1 MPARAA
7 PPRRASPAPGPPA
20 DEFGGPPDRGEAFW
34 RSDDSASSSSSSASD
49 EDDDADDAARGTR
62 ARTKRTSD
70 ENDALL
76 FDPDADDEDQRWAD
90 ERRAVGRAEDPTT
103 RDDDRDDDDRCVL
116 SCACCFVDVSVDAS
130 PASRRDDGRY
140 VASRVTNVAMGDGG
154 SEGPRRDPAEG
165 RRGGMPFRCEACG
178 EALGTVDGG
187 GESRRRFRFDAGAVV
202 PSTA

>member
-34 RSDDSASSSSSSASD
+34 RSDDSASSSSSVSD
-49 EDDDADDAARGTR
+49 EDDDADDAARGT
-62 ARTKRTSD
+62 ARTKQTSD

-187 GESRRRFRFDAGAVV
+187 GESRRRFRFDVGAVV

>member
-34 RSDDSASSSSSSASD
+34 RSDDSASSSSSSVSD
-49 EDDDADDAARGTR
+49 EEDDADAARGT
-62 ARTKRTSD
+62 ARTKQTSD

-103 RDDDRDDDDRCVL
+103 RDDDRDDDRCVL

-140 VASRVTNVAMGDGG
+140 VASRVTNVAIGDGG

-165 RRGGMPFRCEACG
+165 RRGGIPFRCEACG

-187 GESRRRFRFDAGAVV
+187 GESRRRFRFDVGAVV

>member
-7 PPRRASPAPGPPA
+7 RPRRGSPAPGPPA

-34 RSDDSASSSSSSASD
+34 RSDDSASSSSSSVSD
-49 EDDDADDAARGTR
+49 EEDDADAARGT
-62 ARTKRTSD
+62 ARTKQTSD

-76 FDPDADDEDQRWAD
+76 FDPDADDEDQRWVD

-103 RDDDRDDDDRCVL
+103 RDDDRDDDRCVL
-116 SCACCFVDVSVDAS
+116 SCACCFVDVSVDAA
-130 PASRRDDGRY
+130 PASDRDDGRY
-140 VASRVTNVAMGDGG
+140 VASRVTNVAIGDGG

-165 RRGGMPFRCEACG
+165 RRGGIPFRCEACG

-187 GESRRRFRFDAGAVV
+187 ESRRRFRFDVGAVV

>member
-1 MPARAA
+1 MVTIIIIFIYQVTEEEYAKLVAKRRKENANFVVGAEENDEYVDMGEEEDWTRENPAYRD
-7 PPRRASPAPGPPA
+7 
-20 DEFGGPPDRGEAFW
+20 DEGD
-34 RSDDSASSSSSSASD
+34 D
-49 EDDDADDAARGTR
+49 EDGRNNANACM
-62 ARTKRTSD
+62 
-70 ENDALL
+70 
-76 FDPDADDEDQRWAD
+76 DADDEDQRWAD